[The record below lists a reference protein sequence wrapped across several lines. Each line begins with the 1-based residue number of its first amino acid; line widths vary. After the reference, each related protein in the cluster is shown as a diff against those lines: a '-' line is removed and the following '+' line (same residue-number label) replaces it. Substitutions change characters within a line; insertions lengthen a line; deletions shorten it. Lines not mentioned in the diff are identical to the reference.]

1 MIKTMNTA
9 FLENITDRKELLR
22 DDSGI
27 INKFLLENNLKQIE
41 DIQNFLMSEN
51 PVMLMNGFLGTG
63 KGQVANFALSLLKQD
78 VIVLKYKCF
87 ETTILDDILLSFF
100 DDFRCLVG
108 QNIIKPPKVKSEN
121 FTQKVN
127 AYFAVIEK
135 PVLIIIDSFEAV
147 LRDNKSDILDFIFY
161 LSLKKNIKTLFIS
174 RVFDYKDFENRV
186 PYSAT
191 TVLALDKQLFEKLLR
206 SEGIKLIGPVS
217 DELYRYSR
225 GYFFYTMLSLKL
237 IKARN
242 LNLIDFLKGFTRSFL
257 SYNDF
262 ILREALSFVDPVS
275 GHLFRF
281 LTVMRHPVSLSLLK
295 TLNLFDEARID
306 FFVNNYLLAKVND
319 MVYMPDYYKEIS
331 MNAIPES
338 VAVKL
343 HKSCVDLYNT
353 QLPLKPFERDLLIS
367 RQTMRSEIEYHS
379 LFLPKTPIV
388 SPVAQTAME
397 SIEYAASGVDTMMNE
412 SEHLQESKDEKIK
425 QISFIF
431 ETEEDEKKIMNQIA
445 NSINKFIDY
454 SNKTLS
460 EEENKLSLRELINS
474 ARDSENKYN
483 YKKAIAFYQRAL
495 LLKDDDDFYT
505 FLPLIYTKLAKN
517 FSSLSDWF
525 NALRYYDSALEF
537 YTAAGD
543 AEKMASMKLEIA
555 NIFYITFKH
564 DKAKLLLNEV
574 IESRGVNNETLIRAY
589 LALIN
594 LANDDIN
601 KVYSLCKKAL
611 GLVDALTDKSIL
623 AELYFKAAVV
633 ADEMNETETAV
644 NYYKKC
650 IGIEKNN
657 QNLSS
662 AYANMALIFDE
673 SGYAELA
680 EKYYLKSLEID
691 SLVKNYN
698 GMYLSSMKLAELNKK
713 KSPDKALEFYERAA
727 DYAGIL
733 KEPFYQASTM
743 IEMGDFYAFKNMFKY
758 ALKNYFM
765 ALDIAKLK
773 SSSDNLVRIEKR
785 IEDIKVRLGADEF
798 IKVQKE
804 ILNER

>member
-1 MIKTMNTA
+1 
-9 FLENITDRKELLR
+9 
-22 DDSGI
+22 
-27 INKFLLENNLKQIE
+27 
-41 DIQNFLMSEN
+41 
-51 PVMLMNGFLGTG
+51 
-63 KGQVANFALSLLKQD
+63 
-78 VIVLKYKCF
+78 
-87 ETTILDDILLSFF
+87 
-100 DDFRCLVG
+100 
-108 QNIIKPPKVKSEN
+108 
-121 FTQKVN
+121 
-127 AYFAVIEK
+127 
-135 PVLIIIDSFEAV
+135 
-147 LRDNKSDILDFIFY
+147 
-161 LSLKKNIKTLFIS
+161 
-174 RVFDYKDFENRV
+174 
-186 PYSAT
+186 
-191 TVLALDKQLFEKLLR
+191 
-206 SEGIKLIGPVS
+206 
-217 DELYRYSR
+217 
-225 GYFFYTMLSLKL
+225 MLSLKL

-412 SEHLQESKDEKIK
+412 TEHQQESKDEKIK

-543 AEKMASMKLEIA
+543 AEKMAYMKLEIA

>member
-1 MIKTMNTA
+1 MIRTMNTA

-22 DDSGI
+22 EDSGI

-41 DIQNFLMSEN
+41 DIQNFLMSDN

-100 DDFRCLVG
+100 DDFRSLVG

-412 SEHLQESKDEKIK
+412 TEHQQESKDEKIK

-743 IEMGDFYAFKNMFKY
+743 IEMGDFYAFKHMFKY